1 MSRQI
6 KKNKKWRT
14 IDISDLK
21 NVPYFNFDAVMDST
35 DKEKGN
41 NVIID
46 LIQQNLLPDNDRFY
60 IGHNPQ
66 TNTYKIKEDPNQVEK
81 DEIVAIIAAVD
92 LEI

>member
-1 MSRQI
+1 
-6 KKNKKWRT
+6 
-14 IDISDLK
+14 
-21 NVPYFNFDAVMDST
+21 MDST

-92 LEI
+92 LEIWQNLKEEKLKILEKRKLKY